1 MKTRLSLTIILTLAI
16 GLMLSAATMA
26 GQSSHQGNPGLFG
39 GPPSTA
45 EKLARLSEALG
56 LTAAQEVEML
66 EVLQAN
72 EDRRQELHQQMMDLM
87 GAEIC
92 QSRAD
97 GEAAI
102 LAVLDEEQAEL
113 FLAKREE
120 RQARGPGK
128 GKGRRG
134 DPGLDCSGYG
144 DSDG

>member
-1 MKTRLSLTIILTLAI
+1 
-16 GLMLSAATMA
+16 
-26 GQSSHQGNPGLFG
+26 
-39 GPPSTA
+39 
-45 EKLARLSEALG
+45 
-56 LTAAQEVEML
+56 ML

-128 GKGRRG
+128 G
-134 DPGLDCSGYG
+134 
-144 DSDG
+144 